1 MKSITIVL
9 FLFMFISCSNENGLE
24 GLREE
29 IDKIILDKN
38 ATFGIGIYD
47 FKNDDTLFINKDKQF
62 AMMSVVKFPQA
73 VALLDQVDKGKLD
86 YDMNIHFENSD
97 LRQNTY
103 SPLRNQTTGIDT
115 NITLVEGLSYT
126 VSKSDNNVYD
136 KFFKIL
142 RDTEVVEKYLQ
153 NLGLNNTTVGTDYA
167 NMEVNTIYANKST
180 PKDMLELLRMLHDNE
195 ILSKKSNE
203 VLWQKMVETFT
214 GPDRIKGL
222 LPEGTIVAHK
232 TGTSGKDENGVT
244 AAYNDVGIVN
254 LPNGTIFA
262 IVVFIADSKEKSNIN
277 ARAIAEISKA
287 VYDYLNY

>member
-73 VALLDQVDKGKLD
+73 VAILDQVDKGKLD